1 MAHHEVVKVA
11 VEDCDQALLEIYGK
25 VKRNLALSKGS
36 RHMVLNFGVDA
47 GSSKISLETLRI
59 LVYLTSGETSF
70 INYQSTQT
78 STKTKRSVVAL

>member
-47 GSSKISLETLRI
+47 GSSKISLETLGKNIKDFGVPDERGNKFYKLPI
-59 LVYLTSGETSF
+59 DPDF
-70 INYQSTQT
+70 D
-78 STKTKRSVVAL
+78 